1 MSVADKTGAF
11 EVLLVPRYCLF
22 APKHPKW
29 PTNGRSSPNGRNT
42 RYSSGPN
49 RAWDHSAH
57 PMGGPVPHLWG
68 LIAPLFPAER
78 PKTPF
83 WALFAL
89 PPRAVAGD
97 HFYGPGDPPHG
108 GNIGRGVRWG
118 RLARGGAGGHRLHT
132 GFQRAVRACALRP
145 KMGAP
150 VRPCTAKSMWK
161 RSRTRPPALSEVVGP
176 FGPQMTQRAH
186 LSRLIPTI
194 EPPGNTTVRLFK
206 NGSQIKSRS
215 RRFCIFF
222 TKTGCK
228 NTGYT

>member
-1 MSVADKTGAF
+1 
-11 EVLLVPRYCLF
+11 
-22 APKHPKW
+22 
-29 PTNGRSSPNGRNT
+29 
-42 RYSSGPN
+42 
-49 RAWDHSAH
+49 
-57 PMGGPVPHLWG
+57 MGGPVPHIWG
-68 LIAPLFPAER
+68 FIARLFPAER

-83 WALFAL
+83 WAPFAL
-89 PPRAVAGD
+89 LPRAVAGD

-108 GNIGRGVRWG
+108 GNIGRGIRCG

-194 EPPGNTTVRLFK
+194 VPPGATTGPFFK
-206 NGSQIKSRS
+206 NGTVAGACVVALTHPIVRWA
-215 RRFCIFF
+215 
-222 TKTGCK
+222 
-228 NTGYT
+228 